1 MALIDLL
8 DWRQDCE
15 DSLEY
20 LQAEF
25 VQNLNCNGRNYMAQ
39 EEYKNPGLGVVAV
52 LIKVNDF
59 LDALCFHLPENPIL
73 CNIHQTS
80 EFT

>member
-1 MALIDLL
+1 
-8 DWRQDCE
+8 
-15 DSLEY
+15 
-20 LQAEF
+20 
-25 VQNLNCNGRNYMAQ
+25 MAQ